1 MGLAK
6 GWDKESADLYIHET
20 GARISRTAYRGKMA
34 WWFFPVSLDVPAVEH
49 AATDEGREQ
58 AFATSEKE
66 LPKFRAKPKKKAVI
80 AKKKKA
86 AADEEGER
94 GPGGAA
100 AEANADQDA
109 DEEDGEDTD

>member
-6 GWDKESADLYIHET
+6 GWDKESADLFIHET

-66 LPKFRAKPKKKAVI
+66 LPKYRAKPKKKAVV
-80 AKKKKA
+80 AKKKMA
-86 AADEEGER
+86 TAADEDGDR
-94 GPGGAA
+94 GQA
-100 AEANADQDA
+100 AEADPEKDP
-109 DEEDGEDTD
+109 DEEDGDDTD

>member
-66 LPKFRAKPKKKAVI
+66 LPKFRAKPKKKAIV

-86 AADEEGER
+86 ADEDGER

-100 AEANADQDA
+100 AEANPDQE